1 MIINHKFFKMKKITL
16 ILIILSVNLLMAQN
30 MSYTVYEFKVKDEAE
45 SGLVQEFDAFWKD
58 AKIQENG
65 AFNVE
70 KYRRGAPRGMT
81 HRMVRFSEIGRTG
94 HMREGATKSER
105 SLFWAKVRDKVEFG
119 TSFSGRILSWLP
131 GDLKANPIVQ
141 IWHLKLEN
149 PSAFKSAHDKFFNS
163 IGNYMDG
170 KAVGFGTID
179 VGSPDGATHWVAIAT
194 NQKDG
199 GLLKVHHDFDNKFR
213 KQQSEWFET
222 NGGIE
227 IIDNFSLTINR
238 SYN

>member
-1 MIINHKFFKMKKITL
+1 
-16 ILIILSVNLLMAQN
+16 
-30 MSYTVYEFKVKDEAE
+30 
-45 SGLVQEFDAFWKD
+45 
-58 AKIQENG
+58 
-65 AFNVE
+65 
-70 KYRRGAPRGMT
+70 
-81 HRMVRFSEIGRTG
+81 MVRFSEIGRTG

-119 TSFSGRILSWLP
+119 TSFSGRMLSWLP

-170 KAVGFGTID
+170 KSVGFGTID
-179 VGSPDGATHWVAIAT
+179 IGSPDGATHWVAIAT
-194 NQKDG
+194 NLKDG
-199 GLLKVHHDFDNKFR
+199 GLLKVHHDFDNKFS